1 MKWTNGMI
9 KQIAMEQSAI
19 DANCS
24 VNDFV
29 CGKNIVTVSKENEL
43 ARKYLKLPHVCNLI
57 SYGDNIIFLQYI
69 FEDMLIV
76 YFSFLYQYFYISQS
90 NEIIPVRH
98 LT

>member
-24 VNDFV
+24 FKDFV

-43 ARKYLKLPHVCNLI
+43 ARKYLKLPHVSL
-57 SYGDNIIFLQYI
+57 SKG
-69 FEDMLIV
+69 
-76 YFSFLYQYFYISQS
+76 YFWDS
-90 NEIIPVRH
+90 
-98 LT
+98 LTDCLR